1 MALTKVC
8 FEPNFLAFRWI
19 LFLQQTSL

>member
-1 MALTKVC
+1 VALTKD
-8 FEPNFLAFRWI
+8 FFDPDFLAFRSV